1 MKKFVY
7 QVMSFEFVDSVA
19 FGEAWKMAKAMAEK
33 LHCPIFR
40 ITIKNDEEKME
51 VYYKAGCFNS
61 IKFATK
67 ENVKIF

>member
-1 MKKFVY
+1 MKKFIY
-7 QVMSFEFVDSVA
+7 QVASFEFVDSIA

-40 ITIKNDEEKME
+40 ITIKHGEEEME

-61 IKFATK
+61 IKFATAD
-67 ENVKIF
+67 NVMIF